1 MVPLLYL
8 SNFWKTFEMPLITCE
23 VNLILTWSANCIII
37 YTNVANQIL
46 TFTITETNLY
56 VPVVTSSTQD
66 NVKLLLQLK
75 SGFKRTVSWYKY
87 LLKPEWLAQ
96 NPNLDYL
103 TQPSFR
109 GVNRL
114 FVLAFENDEQRTSSK
129 GYYLP
134 NVEIKDYNVMI
145 DRKNFFDQPVK
156 KW

>member
-75 SGFKRTVSWYKY
+75 SGFKRTVS
-87 LLKPEWLAQ
+87 
-96 NPNLDYL
+96 
-103 TQPSFR
+103 
-109 GVNRL
+109 
-114 FVLAFENDEQRTSSK
+114 
-129 GYYLP
+129 
-134 NVEIKDYNVMI
+134 
-145 DRKNFFDQPVK
+145 
-156 KW
+156 